1 VQRTHGPKQLLEF
14 LGRHK
19 GESGIV
25 YCLSRN
31 KVEKTAEW
39 LTEHGVPALP
49 YHAGLPA
56 KVRAR
61 NQDAF
66 LKEEAVCLV
75 ATVAFGMGIDKPD
88 VRYVAHL
95 DMPSSIEAYYQET
108 GRAGRDGLPSD
119 AFMTFGMGDVVQ
131 RRRMIEE
138 GEAPEEVKR
147 IERGKLD
154 ALLALCETTAC
165 RRQTILRHFG
175 EEHPGDCAGC
185 DNCLTPAETWDGT
198 EAAIKVLAAIYRTGQ
213 RFGAGHVIDVLVG
226 KETEKVLSNGHH
238 TQAVFGKGDELDTKG
253 WQSVVRQLTAMGL
266 ISVDTAGFGALQ
278 LTEAARPVFRHERAI
293 TLRKDQP
300 KRAADVRRALRKA
313 GDLPDH
319 AAPLFDAL
327 RAERSRLAQKQGVP
341 PYVIFHDTTLRAM
354 AIAKPRDL
362 DEMVDLP
369 GIGAAKLSRYGK
381 AFLEIIRTTV

>member
-1 VQRTHGPKQLLEF
+1 
-14 LGRHK
+14 
-19 GESGIV
+19 
-25 YCLSRN
+25 
-31 KVEKTAEW
+31 
-39 LTEHGVPALP
+39 LP
-49 YHAGLPA
+49 YHAGLSA
-56 KVRAR
+56 QVRSR

-66 LKEEAVCLV
+66 LKHDAVCLV

-108 GRAGRDGLPSD
+108 GRAGRDGL
-119 AFMTFGMGDVVQ
+119 AAEAYMTFGLSDVVQ

-147 IERGKLD
+147 IERGKLE

-175 EEHPGDCAGC
+175 EDHPGDCAGC

-198 EAAIKVLAAIYRTGQ
+198 EAAIKLLAAIYRTGQ
-213 RFGAGHVIDVLVG
+213 RFGAGHIIDVLVG
-226 KETEKVLSNGHH
+226 KTTEKVTSNNHQ
-238 TQAVFGKGDELDTKG
+238 TQAVFGQGKELDSKG
-253 WQSVVRQLTAMGL
+253 WQSVIRQLSAMGL
-266 ISVDTAGFGALQ
+266 ISVDTAGFGGLQ
-278 LTEAARPVFRHERAI
+278 LTAAAGPVFKHERPI

-300 KRAADVRRALRKA
+300 KRAADVRRALSRPA
-313 GDLPDH
+313 DLPDH
-319 AAPLFDAL
+319 AAALFDAL

-354 AIAKPRDL
+354 AIAKPSDL
-362 DEMVDLP
+362 DEMTELP
-369 GIGAAKLSRYGK
+369 GIGAAKLSRYGR
-381 AFLEIIRTTV
+381 AFLEVIRATV